1 MHLSSKNKK
10 LLNLQKVCNM
20 QLHEAQ
26 TLSCTLEFS
35 TENTNIEFIYANVN
49 TEKRER
55 RYVPVFHVHQ
65 QYHLILSYYASKL

>member
-1 MHLSSKNKK
+1 MHLSGKNKK

-20 QLHEAQ
+20 QLHRAQ

-49 TEKRER
+49 TEERER
-55 RYVPVFHVHQ
+55 RYVPVFDGRQ
-65 QYHLILSYYASKL
+65 QYRLILSYYASKS